1 VVASPSYFLMH
12 ATVDAALL
20 SYAIAT
26 QWEAPDVI
34 LFKLLGVLLIV
45 AVNGFFVIAEF
56 SIVKIRSS
64 QLDTLIEKGD
74 RRAAFA
80 RHVTEHLDAYLS
92 ATQLGVTMASLALG
106 WVGEPYVAQLIEPF
120 FSLAGV
126 HAPTLV
132 NAVAVV
138 LGFAVITFLHITLGE
153 LGPKYLAINDP
164 LGVSLRVVRPLR
176 IFFGVF
182 RPAIWVLNHSSN
194 YILRDLFRINPVGG
208 VELAHSEE
216 ELRLILTESQEAKEV
231 TPLGKE
237 ILINA
242 LDMRRRV
249 VRDIMT
255 PRGLVI
261 FLNTEDTFEENL
273 KTAQLSRH
281 TRFPLCE
288 GHLDHT
294 IGLVHIKDL
303 LCLTREG
310 APKLLSIK
318 RDLLPVPEMMPLEK
332 LLEFFLKRHAHL
344 ALVVDEYG
352 GTVGIVSLDN
362 VLEELVGDIQ
372 DEFDAD
378 LQEYKKISDS
388 EFIIEGALGLYEVN
402 DLIGM
407 ELESADVSTIGGYVT
422 HLLGHLPRVGEQ
434 VRIDGYVVIVTKA
447 DGRRVDQLHFKKVI
461 EEPAPAKPA
470 GDGPQPGA
478 GEKAG

>member
-1 VVASPSYFLMH
+1 MH
-12 ATVDAALL
+12 ATADAALL
-20 SYAIAT
+20 GYAIAS

-34 LFKLLGVLLIV
+34 LFKLLGVLMIV
-45 AVNGFFVIAEF
+45 AANGFFVIAEF
-56 SIVKIRSS
+56 SIVKIRST
-64 QLDTLIEKGD
+64 QLEPLIEKGD
-74 RRAAFA
+74 RRAVFA

-106 WVGEPYVAQLIEPF
+106 WVGEPYIAQLIEPVF
-120 FSLAGV
+120 GLVGI
-126 HAPTLV
+126 HAPAVV
-132 NAVAVV
+132 NAVAVL

-176 IFFGVF
+176 VFYAIF
-182 RPAIWVLNHSSN
+182 RPAIWVLNRSSN

-216 ELRLILTESQEAKEV
+216 ELRLILAESQEAKQV

-242 LDMRRRV
+242 LDLRHRV

-255 PRGLVI
+255 PRGDVI
-261 FLNTEDTFEENL
+261 FLNTEQSFEENL
-273 KTAQLSRH
+273 KAAQLSRH

-303 LCLTREG
+303 LCLTRETS
-310 APKLLSIK
+310 PNLLSIK

-332 LLEFFLKRHAHL
+332 LLDFFLKKHAHL

-378 LQEYKKISDS
+378 LQEFKKISDD

-402 DLIGM
+402 DLVGL

-422 HLLGHLPRVGEQ
+422 HLLGHLPKVGEE

-447 DGRRVDQLHFKKVI
+447 DGRRVDQLHFKKII
-461 EEPAPAKPA
+461 E
-470 GDGPQPGA
+470 QPEAVKAEGEA
-478 GEKAG
+478 GEEG

>member
-1 VVASPSYFLMH
+1 MHTTPDAVLLGYTIAS
-12 ATVDAALL
+12 
-20 SYAIAT
+20 

-34 LFKLLGVLLIV
+34 FFKLLGVLLIV

-64 QLDTLIEKGD
+64 QLDSLIEKGD
-74 RRAAFA
+74 RRAVFA

-106 WVGEPYVAQLIEPF
+106 WVGEPYVAQLIEPVF
-120 FSLAGV
+120 GLVGI
-126 HAPTLV
+126 HAPAVV
-132 NAVAVV
+132 NTIAVV

-164 LGVSLRVVRPLR
+164 LGVSLRVVQPLR
-176 IFFGVF
+176 IFYAVF
-182 RPAIWVLNHSSN
+182 QPAIWVLNRTSN

-216 ELRLILTESQEAKEV
+216 ELRLILAESEEADEV

-242 LDMRRRV
+242 LDLRRRV

-255 PRGLVI
+255 PRGGVI
-261 FLNTEDTFEENL
+261 FLNTEQTFEENL

-294 IGLVHIKDL
+294 IGQIHIKDL
-303 LCLTREG
+303 LCLTRED
-310 APKLLSIK
+310 APILLSIK
-318 RDLLPVPEMMPLEK
+318 RDLFPIPEMMPLEK
-332 LLEFFLKRHAHL
+332 LLDFFLKKHAHL

-378 LQEYKKISDS
+378 LQEYKKISDD

-402 DLIGM
+402 DLIGL
-407 ELESADVSTIGGYVT
+407 ELESSDVSTIGGYVT
-422 HLLGHLPRVGEQ
+422 HLLGHLPRTGEQ
-434 VRIDGYVVIVTKA
+434 VRIDGYEVIVTKA
-447 DGRRVDQLHFKKVI
+447 DGRRVDQLHFKKLPA
-461 EEPAPAKPA
+461 EPAPEKPDSAKSEASTREP
-470 GDGPQPGA
+470 
-478 GEKAG
+478 

>member
-1 VVASPSYFLMH
+1 MH
-12 ATVDAALL
+12 ATVNAAVL
-20 SYAIAT
+20 SYAIAS
-26 QWEAPDVI
+26 QWDAPDVI

-56 SIVKIRSS
+56 SIVKIRST
-64 QLDTLIEKGD
+64 QLDSLIEKGD
-74 RRAAFA
+74 KRAVMAM
-80 RHVTEHLDAYLS
+80 HVTKHLDAYLS

-106 WVGEPYVAQLIEPF
+106 WVGEPYVAQLIEPVF
-120 FSLAGV
+120 GMVGV
-126 HAPTLV
+126 HSPVVV
-132 NAVAVV
+132 NAIAVL

-176 IFFGVF
+176 IFFAVF
-182 RPAIWVLNHSSN
+182 RPAIWVLNRSSN
-194 YILRDLFRINPVGG
+194 FILKDLLRINPVGG

-216 ELRLILTESQEAKEV
+216 ELRLILTESEEADEV

-242 LDMRRRV
+242 LDLRRRV

-255 PRGLVI
+255 PRGHVI
-261 FLNTEDTFEENL
+261 FLNTEAAFEENL
-273 KTAQLSRH
+273 TTAQTSRH

-294 IGLVHIKDL
+294 VGLVHIKDMLSLMREAQPSL
-303 LCLTREG
+303 L
-310 APKLLSIK
+310 KIK
-318 RDLLPVPEMMPLEK
+318 RELFPVPEMMPLEK
-332 LLEFFLKRHAHL
+332 LLEFFLKKHAHL

-378 LQEYKKISDS
+378 QQKEYKKISDD
-388 EFIIEGALGLYEVN
+388 EFVVEGALGLYEVN
-402 DLIGM
+402 DLIGLK
-407 ELESADVSTIGGYVT
+407 LESADVSTIGGYVT
-422 HLLGHLPRVGEQ
+422 HLIGHLPRTGEH
-434 VRIDGYVVIVTKA
+434 VRIDCFMVTVTKA
-447 DGRRVDQLHFKKVI
+447 NGRRVDQLNFKKVP
-461 EEPAPAKPA
+461 EEKP
-470 GDGPQPGA
+470 PEKGA
-478 GEKAG
+478 GESGEKEG

>member
-1 VVASPSYFLMH
+1 MH
-12 ATVDAALL
+12 ATADAALL
-20 SYAIAT
+20 SYTIAT
-26 QWEAPDVI
+26 GWEAPDVI
-34 LFKLLGVLLIV
+34 FFKLLGVLVIV
-45 AVNGFFVIAEF
+45 MINGFFVIAEF
-56 SIVKIRSS
+56 SIVKIRST
-64 QLDTLIEKGD
+64 QLDSLIEKGD
-74 RRAAFA
+74 RRALFA
-80 RHVTEHLDAYLS
+80 RHVTEHLDSYLS

-106 WVGEPYVAQLIEPF
+106 WVGEPYIAQLIEPF
-120 FSLAGV
+120 FSLVGV

-132 NAVAVV
+132 NTVAVI
-138 LGFAVITFLHITLGE
+138 LGFAIITFLHITLGE

-176 IFFGVF
+176 IFFAVF
-182 RPAIWVLNHSSN
+182 RPAIWVLNRSSN
-194 YILRDLFRINPVGG
+194 YILRDIFRIKPVGG

-216 ELRLILTESQEAKEV
+216 ELRLILTESQEAEEV

-242 LDMRRRV
+242 LDLRRRV

-255 PRGLVI
+255 PRGTVI

-273 KTAQLSRH
+273 KTAQLSHH

-303 LCLTREG
+303 LCLTREP

-332 LLEFFLKRHAHL
+332 LLDFFLKRHAHL

-378 LQEYKKISDS
+378 LQEYKKISDD

-402 DLIGM
+402 DLIGL

-422 HLLGHLPRVGEQ
+422 HLLGHLPRAGEQ
-434 VRIDGYVVIVTKA
+434 VRIDGYEVIVTKA
-447 DGRRVDQLHFKKVI
+447 DGRRVDQLHFKKLP
-461 EEPAPAKPA
+461 EEAKPA
-470 GDGPQPGA
+470 APETEGSEA
-478 GEKAG
+478 SAREKA

>member
-1 VVASPSYFLMH
+1 MH
-12 ATVDAALL
+12 ATANAALL
-20 SYAIAT
+20 SYSIAT
-26 QWEAPDVI
+26 QWEAPDLI
-34 LFKLLGVLLIV
+34 FFKLLGVLVIV
-45 AVNGFFVIAEF
+45 IINGFFVIAEF

-64 QLDTLIEKGD
+64 QLDSLIEKGD
-74 RRAAFA
+74 PRAVFA

-106 WVGEPYVAQLIEPF
+106 WVGEPYVAQLIEPVF
-120 FSLAGV
+120 GLAGV
-126 HAPTLV
+126 HAPALV
-132 NAVAVV
+132 NTVAVI
-138 LGFAVITFLHITLGE
+138 LGFAIITFLHITLGE

-176 IFFGVF
+176 IFYAVF
-182 RPAIWVLNHSSN
+182 QPVIWVLNRSSN
-194 YILRDLFRINPVGG
+194 YILKDLFRINPVGG

-216 ELRLILTESQEAKEV
+216 ELRLILAESEEAREV

-242 LDMRRRV
+242 LDLRRRV

-255 PRGLVI
+255 PRGQVV
-261 FLNTEDTFEENL
+261 FLNTEASFEENL
-273 KTAQLSRH
+273 KTAQVSHH

-294 IGLVHIKDL
+294 VGLVHIKDL
-303 LCLTREG
+303 LCLTREA
-310 APKLLSIK
+310 APNLLSIK

-332 LLEFFLKRHAHL
+332 LLDFFLKRHLHL

-378 LQEYKKISDS
+378 LQEYRKISDD

-402 DLIGM
+402 DLVGL
-407 ELESADVSTIGGYVT
+407 ELESPDVSTIGGYVT
-422 HLLGHLPRVGEQ
+422 HLLGHLPRPGEQ
-434 VRIDGYVVIVTKA
+434 VRIDGYMVIVTKA
-447 DGRRVDQLHFKKVI
+447 DGRRVDQLHFKKLPP
-461 EEPAPAKPA
+461 EPAKPEDA
-470 GDGPQPGA
+470 A
-478 GEKAG
+478 AESATREKE

>member
-1 VVASPSYFLMH
+1 MH
-12 ATVDAALL
+12 PISDAVPL
-20 SYAIAT
+20 SYSIVT
-26 QWEAPDVI
+26 QWDAPDVI
-34 LFKLLGVLLIV
+34 FFKLLGILLIV
-45 AVNGFFVIAEF
+45 VVNGFFVVAEF

-64 QLDTLIEKGD
+64 QLDTLIDKGD
-74 RRAAFA
+74 RRAVFA

-120 FSLAGV
+120 FALAGV
-126 HAPTLV
+126 TAPTVV
-132 NAVAVV
+132 NTVAVL
-138 LGFAVITFLHITLGE
+138 LGFALITFLHITLGE
-153 LGPKYLAINDP
+153 LGPKYIAINDP
-164 LGVSLRVVRPLR
+164 LGVSLRVVLPLR
-176 IFFGVF
+176 VFYSVF
-182 RPAIWVLNHSSN
+182 RPAIWVLNRSSN
-194 YILRDLFRINPVGG
+194 FILRDLFRLKPAGG

-216 ELRLILTESQEAKEV
+216 ELRHIFAESEEASEV
-231 TPLGKE
+231 TPMGKE
-237 ILINA
+237 ILMNA
-242 LDMRRRV
+242 LDLRRRV

-255 PRGLVI
+255 PRGEVT
-261 FLNTEDTFEENL
+261 FLNTEESFEENL

-303 LCLTREG
+303 LSMTREA
-310 APKLLSIK
+310 APDLLSIK

-332 LLEFFLKRHAHL
+332 LLDFFLKKHVHL

-362 VLEELVGDIQ
+362 VLAELVGDIQ

-378 LQEYKKISDS
+378 AQEYKKISDD

-402 DLIGM
+402 DLIGL

-422 HLLGHLPRVGEQ
+422 HLLGHLPRPGEQ
-434 VRIDGYVVIVTKA
+434 VRIDGYLVVVTKA
-447 DGRRVDQLHFKKVI
+447 DGRRVDQLHFKKLPV
-461 EEPAPAKPA
+461 ESAA
-470 GDGPQPGA
+470 GDPA
-478 GEKAG
+478 DT

>member
-1 VVASPSYFLMH
+1 MH

-20 SYAIAT
+20 SHAIAS
-26 QWEAPDVI
+26 QWDAPDVI
-34 LFKLLGVLLIV
+34 FFKLLGVLLIV

-56 SIVKIRSS
+56 SIVKIRST
-64 QLDTLIEKGD
+64 QLDSLIEKGD
-74 RRAAFA
+74 KRAVMAL
-80 RHVTEHLDAYLS
+80 HVTKHLDAYLS

-106 WVGEPYVAQLIEPF
+106 WVGEPYIAQLIEPVF
-120 FSLAGV
+120 ALVGF
-126 HAPTLV
+126 HNPTVV
-132 NAVAVV
+132 NAIAVL

-176 IFFGVF
+176 IFFAIF
-182 RPAIWVLNHSSN
+182 RPFIWVLNRSSN
-194 YILRDLFRINPVGG
+194 FILKDILRINPVGG

-216 ELRLILTESQEAKEV
+216 ELRLILTESEEAEEV

-242 LDMRRRV
+242 LDLRRRV

-255 PRGLVI
+255 PRGHVI

-273 KTAQLSRH
+273 KTAQVSRH

-303 LCLTREG
+303 LSLTRE
-310 APKLLSIK
+310 PDPNLLRIK

-332 LLEFFLKRHAHL
+332 LLDFFLKKHAHL

-378 LQEYKKISDS
+378 LLEYKKISDE

-402 DLIGM
+402 DLIGL

-422 HLLGHLPRVGEQ
+422 HLIGHLPRIGEHLQ
-434 VRIDGYVVIVTKA
+434 IEGYDVTVTKA
-447 DGRRVDQLHFKKVI
+447 NGRRVDQLHFKKIPV
-461 EEPAPAKPA
+461 EAPPAKP
-470 GDGPQPGA
+470 DGEGT
-478 GEKAG
+478 EKEP